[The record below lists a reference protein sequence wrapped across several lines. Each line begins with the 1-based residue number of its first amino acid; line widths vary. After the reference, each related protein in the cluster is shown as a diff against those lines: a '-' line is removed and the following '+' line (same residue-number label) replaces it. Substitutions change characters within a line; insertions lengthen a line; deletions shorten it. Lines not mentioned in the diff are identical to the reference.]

1 MGNHRT
7 ITAVGA
13 CGASAGGSAKISTGI
28 IKDSGIQFKME
39 TIALDANS
47 GPSNILIGERLA
59 NLQRYVPV
67 AKPVIITD
75 VNVGQLYPLESMA
88 SDVITIGTGEE
99 IKTLDTVRDIYAH
112 LVSLAVDRSAFIVG
126 VGGGIVCDITGFVAS
141 TFLRGVRFGFVAT
154 TLLAQVDAS
163 VGGKNGVNF
172 KGYKNMVGLFHQ
184 PEFVICDPELLKTLP
199 RKEISCGLAEIVKHG
214 AIADADLFAYLE
226 QKAEDILALDRKAIE
241 KLVLASVGIKSS
253 IVKRDETEKGD
264 RRLLNFGHTFG
275 HAIEKVTGVAHGE
288 AVSMGMVMAAALS
301 VKKGLLSAEENQRL
315 RVVLQNLK
323 LPTRLA
329 AQPQKILDAIAKDKK
344 RAGDCIHF
352 VLLDGIGNAR
362 VDQLSLQEL
371 KGAINE

>member
-1 MGNHRT
+1 
-7 ITAVGA
+7 
-13 CGASAGGSAKISTGI
+13 
-28 IKDSGIQFKME
+28 ME
-39 TIALDANS
+39 TITINADS
-47 GPSNILIGERLA
+47 GPSRILIGERLT

-75 VNVGQLYPLESMA
+75 VNVGQLYPLDSMA
-88 SDVITIGTGEE
+88 SKVITIGTGEE

-112 LVSLAVDRSAFIVG
+112 LISFGADRSAFIVG
-126 VGGGIVCDITGFVAS
+126 IGGGIVCDITGFVAS

-199 RKEISCGLAEIVKHG
+199 RKEISCGLAEIAKHA

-226 QKAEDILALDRKAIE
+226 KHAEDILALDRQAIE
-241 KLVLASVGIKSS
+241 KLVRVSVRIKSS
-253 IVKRDETEKGD
+253 IVSRDETEKD
-264 RRLLNFGHTFG
+264 ERRLLNFGHTFG
-275 HAIEKVTGVAHGE
+275 HAIEKVSGTVHGE
-288 AVSMGMVMAAALS
+288 AVSMGMVIASALS

-315 RVVLQNLK
+315 RAVLKNLK
-323 LPTRLA
+323 LPTRLE

-344 RAGDCIHF
+344 RAGDRIHF

-362 VDQLSLQEL
+362 VDELTLEEL
-371 KGAINE
+371 KGALND